1 MTRSA
6 ARPGRVLP
14 TMTSSFDIAALQGAA
29 AAFHAEVGAELSRL
43 VAPLT
48 PRDREH
54 FRGALA
60 EIIAGRGAC
69 PPDHC

>member
-1 MTRSA
+1 V
-6 ARPGRVLP
+6 PGDRR
-14 TMTSSFDIAALQGAA
+14 ALQATLTDAGRRAA

-43 VAPLT
+43 VAPLA
-48 PRDREH
+48 PRDRER

-60 EIIAGRGAC
+60 EIIAGRAAC